1 MAEKDSVITEEMEE
15 AAKASVKKVNAQ
27 RSAKGSSKIRR
38 KGGASKDVLTESD
51 IPFPEMDLEEYGPVA
66 FGSSTEGLEITGQT
80 DSQEFFLEEDKLQF
94 LSFAPP
100 GQNLPK
106 KRLYTVKALHTDG
119 RLIQLPSEP
128 QIQNN
133 AGGDPEDFIGLN
145 RYLRKGIKL
154 LVTDTATMQP
164 LYCAAWGCW
173 ARAEHNNQFPG
184 FCSMR
189 HAEHTLPNR
198 FRGAD
203 ETLGAFGRN
212 ATTSR
217 TWSM

>member
-1 MAEKDSVITEEMEE
+1 MTA
-15 AAKASVKKVNAQ
+15 
-27 RSAKGSSKIRR
+27 SKIRV
-38 KGGASKDVLTESD
+38 KGGNRDKLETSD
-51 IPFPEMDLEEYGPVA
+51 IPFPDMDQDDYGPT
-66 FGSSTEGLEITGQT
+66 GYGTSTEGLDVTGST
-80 DSQEFFLEEDKLQF
+80 NTQEFYIDESKLEGLPFEP
-94 LSFAPP
+94 A

-106 KRLYTVKALHTDG
+106 KRLYTVKALHRDG
-119 RLIQLPSEP
+119 RLVQLPSEP

-145 RYLRKGIKL
+145 RYARKGIKL
-154 LVTDTATMQP
+154 LVTDMGSMQP

-173 ARAEHNNQFPG
+173 AKAEHNSSFPG
-184 FCSMR
+184 FCSQR
-189 HAEHTLPNR
+189 HAVHTLPNR
-198 FRGAD
+198 FQGSD